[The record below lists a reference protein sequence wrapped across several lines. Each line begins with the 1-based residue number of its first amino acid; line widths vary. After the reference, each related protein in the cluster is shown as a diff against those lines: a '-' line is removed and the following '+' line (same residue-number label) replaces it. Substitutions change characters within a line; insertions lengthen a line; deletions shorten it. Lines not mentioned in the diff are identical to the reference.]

1 MNLGK
6 VKEGGSTL
14 GVNKGE
20 KTSESPKKNLKLSQA
35 PYLYPFYP
43 VELSFV
49 MKIIVRFF

>member
-6 VKEGGSTL
+6 VKEGGSNL

-20 KTSESPKKNLKLSQA
+20 KTSESQKNLKLSQA

-49 MKIIVRFF
+49 MIIIVRFI

>member
-6 VKEGGSTL
+6 VKEGGSNL

-20 KTSESPKKNLKLSQA
+20 KTSESPQKPLKLSQA

-43 VELSFV
+43 VELYFV
-49 MKIIVRFF
+49 MIMIVRFI